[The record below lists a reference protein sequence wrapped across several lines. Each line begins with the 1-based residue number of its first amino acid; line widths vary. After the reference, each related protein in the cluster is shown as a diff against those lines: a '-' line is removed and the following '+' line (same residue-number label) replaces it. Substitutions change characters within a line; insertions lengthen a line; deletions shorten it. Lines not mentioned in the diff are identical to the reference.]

1 MLETTPPGTRNRHV
15 SRLIR
20 GALVAAVFATV
31 LALFFG
37 FGLHQYLSV
46 QGLAE
51 NRAWL
56 LQQISLLGPAAGA
69 VFVAFY
75 ASAVGLSLPGAA
87 VMTITGGFL
96 FGPLPG
102 TVYTVVGA
110 TLGAIAL
117 FILVR
122 VGFGNALVSRAGGKV
137 ERLRSGF
144 SENAFSYLL
153 FLRLVPIFPFWLV
166 NLAAAL
172 LSVPLRTFALTTA
185 VGIIPGSA
193 IFASFGGGV
202 GAILDDGGPIDLA
215 NVLTPSVVLPIAA
228 LSASAGA
235 RAISNIEP
243 QQGNFPA
250 LEPEVARRPR
260 WRPQGSLKPT

>member
-1 MLETTPPGTRNRHV
+1 MHWSVVRQGDNHV
-15 SRLIR
+15 
-20 GALVAAVFATV
+20 
-31 LALFFG
+31 
-37 FGLHQYLSV
+37 
-46 QGLAE
+46 
-51 NRAWL
+51 
-56 LQQISLLGPAAGA
+56 
-69 VFVAFY
+69 
-75 ASAVGLSLPGAA
+75 
-87 VMTITGGFL
+87 
-96 FGPLPG
+96 
-102 TVYTVVGA
+102 
-110 TLGAIAL
+110 
-117 FILVR
+117 LVR

-228 LSASAGA
+228 LSASVGVH
-235 RAISNIEP
+235 AISKIEP
-243 QQGNFPA
+243 QQGYFPA

-260 WRPQGSLKPT
+260 WRPQGSLKPTWTVSPKDLNSSTTVPTSMPLLIFSRSEVLAHGH

>member
-1 MLETTPPGTRNRHV
+1 MAFHALADYQNHV
-15 SRLIR
+15 I
-20 GALVAAVFATV
+20 G
-31 LALFFG
+31 
-37 FGLHQYLSV
+37 
-46 QGLAE
+46 
-51 NRAWL
+51 WL
-56 LQQISLLGPAAGA
+56 QWEQSSLGDGA
-69 VFVAFY
+69 VVRFPRIWM
-75 ASAVGLSLPGAA
+75 SSGERR
-87 VMTITGGFL
+87 
-96 FGPLPG
+96 
-102 TVYTVVGA
+102 
-110 TLGAIAL
+110 

-185 VGIIPGSA
+185 VGIIPGSS

-215 NVLTPSVVLPIAA
+215 NVLTPSVALPIAA

-235 RAISNIEP
+235 HAISKIEP

>member
-96 FGPLPG
+96 FGPLLG

-144 SENAFSYLL
+144 SENAFS
-153 FLRLVPIFPFWLV
+153 
-166 NLAAAL
+166 
-172 LSVPLRTFALTTA
+172 
-185 VGIIPGSA
+185 
-193 IFASFGGGV
+193 
-202 GAILDDGGPIDLA
+202 
-215 NVLTPSVVLPIAA
+215 
-228 LSASAGA
+228 
-235 RAISNIEP
+235 
-243 QQGNFPA
+243 
-250 LEPEVARRPR
+250 
-260 WRPQGSLKPT
+260 